1 MKGKDASRGKLKT
14 EACRKALMGSMP
26 IISEN
31 AKRQPTTRH
40 GYRAVSLDD
49 EGRFKLRLES
59 CRV

>member
-26 IISEN
+26 IISEH

-40 GYRAVSLDD
+40 AAAQLPMDD
-49 EGRFKLRLES
+49 EGSFQAGT
-59 CRV
+59 